1 MSDELIFFTN
11 PQSRGRVVRWML
23 EEIGV
28 AYETR
33 IVQYGPEMKTP
44 EYLAINPLGK
54 VPAIRHNGAVVTETG
69 AICAYLADAFP
80 QAGLIPPPGTP
91 ERAAYFRWMF
101 FGAGPLDGASTN
113 KALGV
118 EVPADKRGTV
128 GYGSFELVVS
138 TLENRLKEAPYFAGE
153 AFSAADIYTG
163 SMLGW
168 LTQFKVI
175 PLNPTFEAYLGR
187 LYQRPAAI
195 RAAAM
200 DDALVS
206 PKQN

>member
-11 PQSRGRVVRWML
+11 PQSRGRTVRWIL
-23 EEIGV
+23 EEIGTP
-28 AYETR
+28 YETR
-33 IVQYGPEMKTP
+33 LIQYGPEMKTP
-44 EYLAINPLGK
+44 DYLAINPLGK

-91 ERAAYFRWMF
+91 ARAAYFRWMF

-118 EVPADKRGTV
+118 EVPAEKRGMV
-128 GYGSFELVVS
+128 GYGSFELAVS
-138 TLENRLKEAPYFAGE
+138 ALENRLAEAPYFAGE

-175 PLNPTFEAYLGR
+175 PLGPIFETYLAR
-187 LYQRPAAI
+187 LYQRPASI
-195 RAAAM
+195 RAAAL
-200 DDALVS
+200 DDALV
-206 PKQN
+206 PAKQD

>member
-28 AYETR
+28 PYEAR
-33 IVQYGPEMKTP
+33 IVQYGPDMKAP

-80 QAGLIPPPGTP
+80 QAGLIPPLGTA
-91 ERAAYFRWMF
+91 ERAAYFRWMY

-118 EVPADKRGTV
+118 EVPPEKRGTV

-138 TLENRLKEAPYFAGE
+138 TLENRLKEAPYFAGD

-175 PLNPTFEAYLGR
+175 PLSPTFETYLGR
-187 LYQRPAAI
+187 LYQRPAAL

-200 DDALVS
+200 DNALVS
-206 PKQN
+206 PKQT